1 MEGVNVGAFLLGYL
15 GIAVFGLT
23 SLTALGLLI
32 ARLAKAARIT
42 FAAGLLVT
50 AGIAALASL
59 SFLQKGHGFYVEGSE
74 PVIVLTALSLV
85 LAGTGQFVAALQ
97 RPQTYAAAFGCA
109 AGSMVFPAAL
119 VFLAAFPGHGSLGL
133 APCLLLAVLSL
144 MIPVIPPRRRNGVLL
159 WTALAAFGGIA
170 GFALG
175 DACVTTRCTLLE
187 GQRVPGGPVR
197 VRVEVDVLG
206 VRVSDE
212 TGLAPLPPWARPDDL
227 GIRAVSPA
235 QAAWRY
241 GPPAAGAAVGVAAG
255 LLVALGVAR
264 LWRRQSG
271 EGVHAK
277 SLAGAE
283 RPREQ
288 GSSSDKIK
296 PA

>member
-1 MEGVNVGAFLLGYL
+1 VEGVNMGAILLGYL
-15 GIAVFGLT
+15 GISVFGLT

-32 ARLAKAARIT
+32 ARRARAARVT

-50 AGIAALASL
+50 AGIAALAAL

-74 PVIVLTALSLV
+74 PVIVLMALSLV
-85 LAGTGQFVAALQ
+85 VAGTGQFVAALQ
-97 RPQTYAAAFGCA
+97 VPQTYAAAFGCA
-109 AGSMVFPAAL
+109 VGSM

-133 APCLLLAVLSL
+133 APGLLLAVLSVL
-144 MIPVIPPRRRNGVLL
+144 IPVLPPRRRNGVLL

-175 DACVTTRCTLLE
+175 DAGVTTRCTLLE

-212 TGLAPLPPWARPDDL
+212 TGLARLPPGARPDDL
-227 GIRAVSPA
+227 GIRSVSPA

-264 LWRRQSG
+264 WWRRQSG
-271 EGVHAK
+271 EGAHAK
-277 SLAGAE
+277 SRAGAA

-296 PA
+296 LA